1 MVFKVSKETMVMKEK
16 CIIFGASGT
25 GKRAYQLL
33 KQKYEVLGFSDND
46 SKKWGKKFCG
56 RMVFEPAA
64 LIRFESVIIIASVYY
79 AMIQKQLV
87 EMGIDNIKVFSYR
100 IPSLEHSSGTYQ
112 MFDLNGRELFQGCI
126 VDMEHIEK
134 IEKNFSENYHLDGKK
149 EIRALEDCNRK
160 KVLCCAYFFPP
171 MGEAGVQRPL
181 KFVKYL
187 RNYGYEPIVLTAGS
201 NNSRLERDNS
211 LLAELP
217 EDIMIIRIDNNE
229 SLPELLPQ
237 EQQQEIFN
245 LYLGVAQSESWMRDY
260 LQIIRNKDARLIPDK
275 NIIWVNECLK
285 YLEKYLEL
293 KEIDIVYTTG
303 SPFSSFILGYYLKKK
318 YGMKWVQDYRDLWMS
333 NRFYLENYFPENKR
347 TKKLQMQLEQKLV
360 EASDA
365 ILVVGET
372 LKQDFNIYNIPSQK
386 IYAITNGY
394 DEADFKDINV
404 RSKGNKYTICYNGMI
419 YIDRNPEGVLIAL
432 NQLIEEKK
440 IESDSIRWVFN
451 GNLSEKWE
459 KRLKQADVYH
469 IIQYNG
475 YLPHLESLDVA
486 VNSDL
491 LLLCGAH
498 GEGTKIVYTG
508 KVFEY
513 LRMGVP
519 ILSLSTNGGV
529 LGDLLDET
537 QAGKNFEYDDIEGI
551 KLYLLEQ
558 YRMWK
563 ANDVPERKVNEEAIQ
578 KYSRESTTEKLAEV
592 FDSLLNS

>member
-1 MVFKVSKETMVMKEK
+1 MKEK
-16 CIIFGASGT
+16 CIVFGASGT
-25 GKRAYQLL
+25 GERACQLL
-33 KQKYEVLGFSDND
+33 KEEYEVLGFSDND

-56 RMVFEPAA
+56 RMVFEPVT
-64 LIRFESVIIIASVYY
+64 LISSDAVIIIASVYY

-87 EMGIDNIKVFSYR
+87 EMGIDNIKVFSYQ
-100 IPSLEHSSGTYQ
+100 IPSLEHKNGAYKL
-112 MFDLNGRELFQGCI
+112 FDIKGKELFQECI
-126 VDMEHIEK
+126 VDMKHIKK
-134 IEKNFSENYHLDGKK
+134 IEKDFSENYSFGEKK
-149 EIRALEDCNRK
+149 KIRTLKDCKRK

-201 NNSRLERDNS
+201 NNSRLEQDNS

-217 EDIMIIRIDNNE
+217 EDITIIRIDNDE

-237 EQQQEIFN
+237 EKQQEIFN
-245 LYLGVAQSESWMRDY
+245 LYLGVVQSESWMREY
-260 LQIIRNKDARLIPDK
+260 LQIISNKDARLVPDK
-275 NIIWVNECLK
+275 YIIWVNECLK
-285 YLEKYLEL
+285 HLEKYLDL

-303 SPFSSFILGYYLKKK
+303 SPFSSFLLGYYLKKK
-318 YGMKWVQDYRDLWMS
+318 YGMKWVQDYRDPWMG
-333 NRFYLENYFPENKR
+333 NQFYLDNYFPENKR
-347 TKKLQMQLEQKLV
+347 TKNIQMQLEQKL
-360 EASDA
+360 AGYSDA

-372 LKQDFNIYNIPSQK
+372 LKQDFNIYHIPSQK

-394 DEADFKDINV
+394 DESDFKDIPV
-404 RSKGNKYTICYNGMI
+404 RGKGNQYTICYNGMI
-419 YIDRNPEGVLIAL
+419 YIDRNPEGVLLAL

-440 IESDSIRWVFN
+440 MGAGSIRWVFN
-451 GNLSEKWE
+451 GTLSEKWE
-459 KRLKQADVYH
+459 KRLRQADVYH

-486 VNSDL
+486 MNSDL
-491 LLLCGAH
+491 LLLCGAN
-498 GEGTKIVYTG
+498 GVGTKIVYTG

-537 QAGKNFEYDDIEGI
+537 QAGENFEYDDIEGI
-551 KLYLLEQ
+551 KKYLLEQ
-558 YRMWK
+558 YHLWK
-563 ANDVPERKVNEEAIQ
+563 ANPVSERRVNEEAIQ
-578 KYSRESTTEKLAEV
+578 KYSRESTTRKLAEI
-592 FDSLLNS
+592 FDSLLHL